1 MTDEATRNQQ
11 RALLVRAA
19 HLEAQRQAAH
29 QAQDWPKVA
38 GLERELLRLY
48 REHADLETRKGRD
61 EATQ

>member
-1 MTDEATRNQQ
+1 VNEATRSQL

-19 HLEAQRQAAH
+19 HIEAQRQAAH

-48 REHADLETRKGRD
+48 REHADLERQTGRV
-61 EATQ
+61 A